1 MEFVLNKDGEKGRVS
16 GGVCVCVW
24 GRTQCPPPPVRGESL
39 RETQLEAVISQDG
52 CSGVR
57 AGSQAQVEM
66 DVAL

>member
-1 MEFVLNKDGEKGRVS
+1 MNKDGEKGRVS
-16 GGVCVCVW
+16 GGVCVW
-24 GRTQCPPPPVRGESL
+24 GGTQWPPSPVRGESL
-39 RETQLEAVISQDG
+39 RETQLEALVSQDG

>member
-1 MEFVLNKDGEKGRVS
+1 M
-16 GGVCVCVW
+16 W
-24 GRTQCPPPPVRGESL
+24 GTQWPPSPVRGESL
-39 RETQLEAVISQDG
+39 RETQLEALVSQDG

>member
-1 MEFVLNKDGEKGRVS
+1 MERKEGSVE
-16 GGVCVCVW
+16 VCVC
-24 GRTQCPPPPVRGESL
+24 GGGTQWPPSPVRGELL
-39 RETQLEAVISQDG
+39 RETQLEALVSQDG

>member
-1 MEFVLNKDGEKGRVS
+1 ME
-16 GGVCVCVW
+16 VCVCV
-24 GRTQCPPPPVRGESL
+24 GTQWPPSPVRGELL
-39 RETQLEAVISQDG
+39 RETQLEALVSQDG